1 MRARKAPLD
10 LLVCPPGM
18 SRMPVSDTDDPP
30 ARPGLRGRMRALSRT
45 QRELLGF
52 ALALLVGLLLM
63 PFLIWIAGNRV
74 LGPYTHGQNLHAGP
88 FALLQDFFI
97 GLLHGSMVFW
107 AVALGPAVFI
117 LLLRLFVRGLRSRPW
132 ERRS

>member
-1 MRARKAPLD
+1 
-10 LLVCPPGM
+10 
-18 SRMPVSDTDDPP
+18 MPQPSDPDAPP
-30 ARPGLRGRMRALSRT
+30 ARPGLLGRVRALSRPR
-45 QRELLGF
+45 RELLGL

-63 PFLIWIAGNRV
+63 PLLIWLAGNRV

-97 GLLHGSMVFW
+97 GLLHGSAVFW

-117 LLLRLFVRGLRSRPW
+117 LLLRLCVRGLRAWRG
-132 ERRS
+132 